1 MKKYFGL
8 ILCLCSGFLA
18 LAQTTTMVTL
28 SADGR
33 ENSYSL
39 ALVQRILFR
48 ENGKNSTMS
57 IVHKGGEETSN
68 VRRILFAKSEDVPTS
83 VEESG
88 VAQVYAFPNPV
99 TSMLYIQGIDAD
111 ASLNVFSLTG
121 SLVLQSSGTELNVS
135 ELPRGTYLLQ
145 IENQVIKFIKK

>member
-1 MKKYFGL
+1 MKKYFVL

-18 LAQTTTMVTL
+18 LAQTTTMMTL

-39 ALVQRILFR
+39 ALVQRILFH

-68 VRRILFAKSEDVPTS
+68 VRRILFSETEDVPTS

-99 TSMLYIQGIDAD
+99 TSMLYIQGIDSD

-145 IENQVIKFIKK
+145 VENQVIKFIKK

>member
-1 MKKYFGL
+1 MKKYFVL

-18 LAQTTTMVTL
+18 LAQTTTMMTL
-28 SADGR
+28 SADGC

-39 ALVQRILFR
+39 ALVQRILFH
-48 ENGKNSTMS
+48 ESGNNSTMS
-57 IVHKGGEETSN
+57 ILQKDGDETSN